1 MTKIACV
8 QIQLGNNKFKFK
20 DVDVKST
27 SLNNIIKNIL
37 GRAENNE
44 DSANVQALKDLLYS
58 GGEFS
63 DINNLISSGASNT
76 DIAEFAVGNTTARGL
91 FTLSHFTET
100 NDSLSRLSTLSF
112 GNNILITTNS
122 KNTGYI
128 GRKRAFLTLNSNTL
142 DNKVK
147 LSQALSFSYLAS
159 NVNDDK
165 LSFKDL
171 LKSGISKL
179 EGINDQ
185 EVREFLDCFITLDE
199 ENKYKQLLSA
209 LPLYKD
215 SDKIREYILYPLAR
229 QIYKDSLNS
238 NTDKAEQVNAY
249 TLLRASTLSKN
260 VLKDRKVMI
269 NGNYYDVPFIL
280 QTFNKAKEFD
290 SQKTQINPE
299 LKNYNISEDLAKFIS
314 SLQSDSSAYRLM
326 MDLINNENI
335 DIREAFSN
343 EDKIFSTNTA
353 LNNILNKL
361 FIHNIEDPIENLS
374 TKEKNNKIKDLVSNI
389 TNSEL
394 ELYFPLVDNIN
405 FDADINKDTRIA
417 LSTINSKF
425 NKSYKNYPSAFQFV
439 LTNEGSSFISIG
451 NEKKSQVLKVYIN
464 PNKDYTEK
472 DRDALRK
479 AITTVTG
486 KSVRNKLFVAKQKS
500 SYLKDKA
507 LNKLSKVLEDLITNN
522 QYIQS
527 VEVAGVGDFG
537 LDVIKAAASNKIKTT
552 LYPNYYLSDKY
563 NKFELYQYL
572 DSELNLNFSSNP
584 VIYVSSNEELESI
597 SNSSNYISLRNTYG
611 MSKAK
616 IGDVVKVRNPIN
628 GNETK
633 KLITRKIDFSFNP
646 EYTRYGELNSN
657 SGEFNNGTVVSYSY
671 NGSTDDYLII
681 KSVGDKYLVK
691 NINETNDT
699 PFTVSKS
706 EINSNAIP
714 LYKAGEKII
723 GENIYYRHSNG
734 IFRINFNSGIP
745 KYTGVEIW
753 REYYEEDLKEI
764 YNNSLQDSSFEDF
777 LDLNFPN
784 SNSFKGKTRNI
795 FIKSVPYSEEAINK
809 YNPTSELYNNQGLVE
824 LIIGSMRRSGVKIRF
839 MDSESIKNLGIT
851 TNPKAFIHNG
861 EIILNK
867 DKYTVDS
874 PIHELMHLLL
884 GQLKVSD
891 PDKYREML
899 DTVSNFDEYNQLR
912 EVYPELAQNDYSEE
926 VLVHVL
932 TNQLLGKIYDSEKQ
946 IQDSANKNKLDLKKL
961 VSEVFKVDQNLL
973 RDYSDSELLNT
984 NLKTL
989 LIDNNSSILND
1000 LLGLIKMPEI
1010 LVNNQISNMKSKL
1023 LKEGNLTEDC
1033 K

>member
-20 DVDVKST
+20 DVDVEST
-27 SLNNIIKNIL
+27 SLNNIIRNIL

-44 DSANVQALKDLLYS
+44 DSANIQALKDLLYS

-76 DIAEFAVGNTTARGL
+76 DIAEFAVGNVTARGL

-100 NDSLSRLSTLSF
+100 SDSLNKLSALSF

-159 NVNDDK
+159 NVNNDK
-165 LSFKDL
+165 LSFKEL

-179 EGINDQ
+179 EEVNDQ
-185 EVREFLDCFITLDE
+185 EIQEFLDHFITLDE
-199 ENKYKQLLSA
+199 ENKYKQLLSV

-215 SDKIREYILYPLAR
+215 NDKVREYILYPLAR

-260 VLKDRKVMI
+260 VLKNKKVMI

-280 QTFNKAKEFD
+280 QTFNKAKEFND
-290 SQKTQINPE
+290 QKTQINPE

-314 SLQSDSSAYRLM
+314 SLQPDSSAYRLM
-326 MDLINNENI
+326 MDLINNEDIN
-335 DIREAFSN
+335 IREAFSN
-343 EDKIFSTNTA
+343 EDEIFSTNTA
-353 LNNILNKL
+353 LNNILSKL

-374 TKEKNNKIKDLVSNI
+374 TKEKNNKIKNLVSNI

-405 FDADINKDTRIA
+405 FDADISKDTRIA

-425 NKSYKNYPSAFQFV
+425 NKSYKNYPTAFQFV

-464 PNKDYTEK
+464 PNRDYTEK

-486 KSVRNKLFVAKQKS
+486 KSVRNKLFVTKQKG
-500 SYLKDKA
+500 SYLKGKA

-527 VEVAGVGDFG
+527 VEVAGVDDFG
-537 LDVIKAAASNKIKTT
+537 LDVVKAATSNKIKTI

-597 SNSSNYISLRNTYG
+597 SNNSNYVSLRNTYG
-611 MSKAK
+611 ISKSK
-616 IGDVVKVRNPIN
+616 VGDVVKVRNPIS

-633 KLITRKIDFSFNP
+633 KLITGKIDFSFNP

-671 NGSTDDYLII
+671 NGNTDDYLII

-706 EINSNAIP
+706 EINRNATP

-723 GENIYYRHSNG
+723 GESIYYRHSNG
-734 IFRINFNSGIP
+734 IFRINLNSGIP

-753 REYYEEDLKEI
+753 REYYKEDLEEI

-777 LDLNFPN
+777 LDLNFPS

-795 FIKSVPYSEEAINK
+795 FIKTVPYSEETINK

-824 LIIGSMRRSGVKIRF
+824 LIVGSMRRSGVKVRF
-839 MDSESIKNLGIT
+839 MDSEAIKNLGIT

-891 PDKYREML
+891 PNRYREML
-899 DTVSNFDEYNQLR
+899 NTVNDFDEYNQLR
-912 EVYPELAQNDYSEE
+912 EVYPELTQNDYSEE

-946 IQDSANKNKLDLKKL
+946 IQDSTNKNKLDLKKL

-1000 LLGLIKMPEI
+1000 LLGLTKMPEI
-1010 LVNNQISNMKSKL
+1010 LINNQISNMKSKL
-1023 LKEGNLTEDC
+1023 LEEGNLTEDC